1 MTESAVD
8 DFLRVLGRLLGFAL
22 IALVAFIL
30 SGVVMKPVFPDGLPP
45 GPERMLVV
53 SMMLAS
59 ALLVAHA
66 AVVLLFERGHWETT
80 ALGEGS
86 WKPLGLLVG
95 LAVGAVGILAPA
107 GALAVSGHLNFVP
120 SVPGPMRPALLDA
133 LVVLAAPALT
143 EELVARGYALGVI
156 ARRYGE
162 GPAIAITS
170 LGFGLLHLANPG
182 ASAWSVGAVVIAGVF
197 LAAVR
202 LVTGSLAAAWLA
214 HLAVNWIQ
222 GAVLHAPISGLS
234 FLPMPNY
241 RAALS
246 GPAWLTGGVWGL
258 EAGAATAATLLVV
271 TFLLFW
277 ARPAK
282 PRARHR

>member
-8 DFLRVLGRLLGFAL
+8 DFLRVLGRLFVLAL
-22 IALVAFIL
+22 ITLVAFIL
-30 SGVVMKPVFPDGLPP
+30 SGVVLKPVFPDGLPP
-45 GPERMLVV
+45 GPERMIVV
-53 SMMLAS
+53 SLMFSS
-59 ALLVAHA
+59 ALLVAHV
-66 AVVLLFERGHWETT
+66 AVVLMFERAQWETT
-80 ALGEGS
+80 GLGAGS
-86 WKPLGLLVG
+86 WKPLGLIVG
-95 LAVGAVGILAPA
+95 LVVGAVGILAPA
-107 GALAVSGHLNFVP
+107 GVLTVTGHLSFVP
-120 SVPGPMRPALLDA
+120 SAPGPTGQALLDA
-133 LVVLAAPALT
+133 FVILAAPALA
-143 EELVARGYALGVI
+143 EELLARGYALGVI

-170 LGFGLLHLANPG
+170 VGFGLMHLANPG

-214 HLAVNWIQ
+214 HLAFNWMQ
-222 GAVLHAPISGLS
+222 GAVLHAPISGLT

-241 RAALS
+241 RAEAS
-246 GPAWLTGGVWGL
+246 GPAWLTGGDWGL

-282 PRARHR
+282 PRTRRR